1 MKLFTVLLL
10 CTLVVGCGY
19 SRTTTPVQPGTA
31 PVISGLVPNNA
42 NSGGVAFTFEV
53 DGTKFASAAVINF
66 NGVAQPT
73 TFVSSTKLTT
83 MIAASAI
90 ANAGSVPVTV
100 TNPAT
105 GGGAYGGG
113 TAAATSTPMNF
124 TIN

>member
-1 MKLFTVLLL
+1 MKLVAVLLL
-10 CTLVVGCGY
+10 CSLAAGCGY
-19 SRTTTPVQPGTA
+19 SKTTTPVQPGTA

-53 DGTKFASAAVINF
+53 DGTKFASGAIINF
-66 NGVAQPT
+66 NGVPQT
-73 TFVSSTKLTT
+73 TTVVSSTKLTT
-83 MIAASAI
+83 MIAATAI
-90 ANAGSVPVTV
+90 ANSGPVPITV

-113 TAAATSTPMNF
+113 TSAATSAAMTF